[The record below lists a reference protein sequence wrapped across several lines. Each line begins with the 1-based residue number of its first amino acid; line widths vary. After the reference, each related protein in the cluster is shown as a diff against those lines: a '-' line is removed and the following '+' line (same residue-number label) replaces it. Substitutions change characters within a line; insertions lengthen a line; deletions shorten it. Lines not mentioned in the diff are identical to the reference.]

1 MMMKIDNVSEPTY
14 MQSLL
19 HMLYRKYCDCV
30 DIFGDASE
38 VAVILYK
45 ALLDCMKYC
54 DKYDI
59 DYHLNYDND

>member
-1 MMMKIDNVSEPTY
+1 MMMKIDNENEQTY

-30 DIFGDASE
+30 DIFGDDSE
-38 VAVILYK
+38 VATTLYK
-45 ALLDCMKYC
+45 ALIDCMKYC

-59 DYHLNYDND
+59 DYSLNYDNN